1 MRMVDG
7 NASDAGDPALDDDG
21 GGGAVPSLDP

>member
-1 MRMVDG
+1 MADG

-21 GGGAVPSLDP
+21 GGEAVPSSGP